1 MWILNR
7 IYVIDFF
14 KNDLPVIENKLQV
27 HKIKNVLRLK
37 KEDQLEV
44 FDQYSNIF
52 ITEIDKINDSKISLK
67 ILKKNV
73 AKISKYKI
81 NLAVAFPKGKRGDWI
96 IEKATELGVDSIF
109 ILETERSIMNA
120 GIGRIKKWQQI
131 AIQAAE
137 QSGRTTI
144 PVIKKTH
151 IEEIK
156 GIKIAAVISATKH
169 LTKKLNELQIEKKEN
184 QITFFVGPEGDW
196 TEQEI
201 KQIEDLGIMS
211 VSLGP
216 KVLRVETASIVG
228 VYSLCIWRDN
238 IDTINQTKM

>member
-1 MWILNR
+1 MCSI
-7 IYVIDFF
+7 
-14 KNDLPVIENKLQV
+14 
-27 HKIKNVLRLK
+27 
-37 KEDQLEV
+37 
-44 FDQYSNIF
+44 
-52 ITEIDKINDSKISLK
+52 
-67 ILKKNV
+67 
-73 AKISKYKI
+73 
-81 NLAVAFPKGKRGDWI
+81 G
-96 IEKATELGVDSIF
+96 EL
-109 ILETERSIMNA
+109 
-120 GIGRIKKWQQI
+120 
-131 AIQAAE
+131 
-137 QSGRTTI
+137 
-144 PVIKKTH
+144 IKKTH